1 MAPLEDVHRGLHR
14 ELLQRNPVGHGVL
27 HARLDGEG
35 GPVHGS
41 AEVGEVEP
49 LPSLCRHQPWLC
61 GSARTGTPTPP
72 SSRPSSL
79 DAGWDS

>member
-14 ELLQRNPVGHGVL
+14 QLLQRNPVGHGVL

-35 GPVHGS
+35 RPVHGS

-49 LPSLCRHQPWLC
+49 LPSLCRHQPWRIR
-61 GSARTGTPTPP
+61 ARDRERKGQRGACTVY
-72 SSRPSSL
+72 L
-79 DAGWDS
+79 

>member
-14 ELLQRNPVGHGVL
+14 QLLQRNPVGHGVL

-49 LPSLCRHQPWLC
+49 LPSLCRHQPW
-61 GSARTGTPTPP
+61 GIEARARERQKGVQLQF
-72 SSRPSSL
+72 SY
-79 DAGWDS
+79 G